1 MDRSESEES
10 LDVPEE
16 PKEDTTEDE
25 FDTKA
30 SKLGVPTDGKARRPS
45 TALNFSTAVKIAR
58 WMARAYGYMAKK
70 RKTYLVSTIKEKIRS
85 QEVVNFK
92 EIQNKEET
100 EETLKK
106 IAHSESFAY
115 HVLFLTYQISEIADF
130 FRQVANFIL
139 SVFMIRFLFW

>member
-30 SKLGVPTDGKARRPS
+30 SKLGVPSDGKARRPS

-58 WMARAYGYMAKK
+58 WMARAYGYVAKK
-70 RKTYLVSTIKEKIRS
+70 RKAYLVSTIGNGISPR
-85 QEVVNFK
+85 
-92 EIQNKEET
+92 I
-100 EETLKK
+100 
-106 IAHSESFAY
+106 FASGLLPL
-115 HVLFLTYQISEIADF
+115 VLA
-130 FRQVANFIL
+130 
-139 SVFMIRFLFW
+139 